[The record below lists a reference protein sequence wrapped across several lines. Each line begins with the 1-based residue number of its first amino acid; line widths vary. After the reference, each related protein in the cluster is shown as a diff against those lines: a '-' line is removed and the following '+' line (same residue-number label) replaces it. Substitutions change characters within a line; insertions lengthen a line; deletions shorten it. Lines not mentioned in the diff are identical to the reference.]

1 MPRHFRKSTK
11 SGPRVSKSVK
21 KYVSK
26 RLKTDGEVHRQCLSL
41 GNTALAV
48 GTWQFLQCVQ
58 IAQGDQDDHRSGL
71 EVDGIG
77 FRIRLPLIS
86 PVDRIARVRIMVV
99 KSKIGLLVNG
109 DMPASDHDCITPQM
123 RAKYSVAYDR
133 AFQLRPRST
142 GAGQDGNIKMLN
154 LYVPDKR
161 RLHFTGTTLA
171 DTRDDNQVYVCAF
184 VSSYVGTGTGTAS
197 WEVDCN
203 HFFREY

>member
-26 RLKTDGEVHRQCLSL
+26 RLKTDGEIHRQCLSVA
-41 GNTALAV
+41 NTSLVV

-58 IAQGDQDDHRSGL
+58 IAQGDQDDHRMGL

-86 PVDRIARVRIMVV
+86 PTDRIARVRVMVV
-99 KSKIGLLVNG
+99 KSKIGVLANG
-109 DMPASDHDCITPQM
+109 DMPTSDSECITPQM
-123 RAKYSVAYDR
+123 RSKYSVSYDR
-133 AFQLRPRST
+133 AFQLRPRTT
-142 GAGQDGNIKMLN
+142 GAGEDRNMKMLN
-154 LYVPDKR
+154 LYIPDKR
-161 RLHFTGTTLA
+161 RLHFTGTGLG
-171 DTRDDNQVYVCAF
+171 DTRDDNQVYVCVF
-184 VSSYVGTGTGTAS
+184 TSSYVGSGVGLAQ
-197 WEVDCN
+197 WECDAN